1 MLRYAKHIFVTNPT
15 VYCRIF
21 GLLLILLVSLSRMQN
36 VRAADRPLL
45 PGKGFGQMFHD
56 LREFRNPKENLFNR
70 WLGSDTTRFFVTF
83 PEGTEVAGVKTYA
96 GFWAH
101 KMKRQDEAPFFI
113 DGDYEFL
120 YYKFTGISPLGER
133 MTYNLYRL
141 RINAQTLLSNRWQA
155 FLLFRDLEGQQSNFD
170 MNYVRGTVA
179 LGATLW
185 VVRSRHVGFL
195 FNAYSGVAVQ
205 GNFINERIPGI
216 QEGESAPHG
225 ASSTS
230 GVEFKFTWRRILGH
244 FKVQFSIFNPDSIF
258 NRYTVRMS
266 IRNIVFNG
274 DYIWIQLDSDLP
286 VLGSSYQS
294 NMLFFSYYR
303 RF

>member
-1 MLRYAKHIFVTNPT
+1 MLG
-15 VYCRIF
+15 C
-21 GLLLILLVSLSRMQN
+21 LLLAALLHAPAGR
-36 VRAADRPLL
+36 VRAADRGVLL
-45 PGKGFGQMFHD
+45 PGKGFGQMFND
-56 LREFRNPKENLFNR
+56 LKELRNPKENFFNR
-70 WLGSDTTRFFVTF
+70 WLGSDTSRFFVTF
-83 PEGTEVAGVKTYA
+83 PEGTDVAGVKTYA

-101 KMKRQDEAPFFI
+101 KMSRLDDEPFFI

-141 RINAQTLLSNRWQA
+141 RINAQTRLSDTLNA
-155 FLLFRDLEGQQSNFD
+155 ALLFRDVEGQQSNFD

-179 LGATLW
+179 IGGTFLQA
-185 VVRSRHVGFL
+185 RAHQVGL
-195 FNAYSGVAVQ
+195 LLNLYTGVAVQ
-205 GNFINERIPGI
+205 GNFINDRIPGLA
-216 QEGESAPHG
+216 QGEEAPHG

-230 GVEFKFTWRRILGH
+230 GVEFKFTWHRLLGH
-244 FKVQFSIFNPDSIF
+244 LKIQFSVFNPDSIF

-266 IRNIVFNG
+266 IRNILFDG

-294 NMLFFSYYR
+294 NMLFVSYYR